1 MKRNML
7 QSFYNYIVDELL
19 IGYFKKYPMQ
29 KGSRY
34 FIIVENEKHR
44 EMLIQALNDAWNYL
58 SKLHEL
64 EKEGDPSEPVTI
76 QHTKVKG
83 GSIETT
89 TVMGKNPQQGGL
101 LEKIFLGEAV
111 DVEAEVIK

>member
-1 MKRNML
+1 MANK
-7 QSFYNYIVDELL
+7 SVAKVHIETYDEILGGA
-19 IGYFKKYPMQ
+19 ISG
-29 KGSRY
+29 KGG
-34 FIIVENEKHR
+34 
-44 EMLIQALNDAWNYL
+44 ALEIDL